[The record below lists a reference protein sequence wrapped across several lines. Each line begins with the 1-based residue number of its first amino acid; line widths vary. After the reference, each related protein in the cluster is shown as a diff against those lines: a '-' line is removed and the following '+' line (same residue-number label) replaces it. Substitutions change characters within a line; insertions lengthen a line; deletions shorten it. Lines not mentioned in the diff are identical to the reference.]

1 MKKPFWKDGIRFE
14 CQGSG
19 QCCTSHGQYGYVY
32 MTAEDR
38 RRMAKVLKMRTSA
51 FTRKYCDQTEGY
63 YHLKEFEGDCRFLSN
78 RRCTVYEGRPNQCRT
93 WPFWSDNMNAKTWN
107 KEIMSF
113 CPGVGKGK
121 LYTEKEINNLLEIDR
136 QED

>member
-32 MTAEDR
+32 MALEDR
-38 RRMAKVLKMRTSA
+38 RRMAKDLKMRTSA
-51 FTRKYCDQTEGY
+51 FTRKYCDQTEGH

-78 RRCTVYEGRPNQCRT
+78 KRCTVYNGRPSQCRT

-107 KEIMSF
+107 KEIVSF

-121 LYTEKEINNLLEIDR
+121 LYTEKEINNQLEKDR